1 MFHNWS
7 AEVTRY
13 HALIVMIPAEGTRR
27 MTERYSRILGLGM
40 QVPDRIVTNQ
50 DLAQW
55 MDTSHE
61 WIVERTGI
69 EERRWI
75 VEGESGAG
83 LAADASMQA
92 LESAGIDPG
101 DLDLIVY
108 ATLSPDCEFPG
119 TGVFLQ
125 RRLGIPPLPVIDIR
139 QQCTGFVYGIAVADS
154 FIRSGMAQIA
164 LVVGSEVQSTG
175 LDLSTRGRQVSSLFG
190 DGAGAA
196 VVGLSDNP
204 SRRILSSHLYAD
216 GSDAE
221 ILWTARPSWKQRPRI
236 SAQDIE
242 EGLHYPVMDGKKV
255 FKQAV
260 TRMPQMVKEAL
271 AANGNTLAD
280 LDMLI
285 PHQANLRINELVAK
299 NLNLPPEKVFNN
311 IRKYGNTTSASIP
324 ICMKEAA
331 DAGRINPGDLV
342 CLVAFGAGLTWGST
356 LLRF

>member
-1 MFHNWS
+1 
-7 AEVTRY
+7 
-13 HALIVMIPAEGTRR
+13 

-40 QVPDRIVTNQ
+40 KVPGRVVTNQ
-50 DLAQW
+50 DLTQW

-75 VEGESGAG
+75 DEGESGAG
-83 LAADASMQA
+83 LATEASSQA
-92 LESAGIDPG
+92 LDSAGVKPG
-101 DLDLIVY
+101 DIDLIVY

-125 RRLGIPPLPVIDIR
+125 RNLGIPPIPVIDIR
-139 QQCTGFVYGIAVADS
+139 QQCTGFVYGLAVADS
-154 FIRSGMAQIA
+154 FIRCGTARTA
-164 LVVGSEVQSTG
+164 LIVGSEVQSTG
-175 LDLSTRGRQVSSLFG
+175 LDVSTRGRQVSSLFG

-196 VVGLSDNP
+196 VAGPSDDP

-216 GSDAE
+216 GTDAE

-236 SAQDIE
+236 TSQDLE
-242 EGLHYPVMDGKKV
+242 KGLHYPVMDGKKV

-271 AANGNTLAD
+271 DANGYTLAD
-280 LDMLI
+280 LDLLI

-299 NLNLPPEKVFNN
+299 SLNLPPEKVFNN

-331 DAGRINPGDLV
+331 DEGRINPGDLV
-342 CLVAFGAGLTWGST
+342 CLVAFGAGLTWGAT
-356 LLRF
+356 LLRY

>member
-1 MFHNWS
+1 
-7 AEVTRY
+7 
-13 HALIVMIPAEGTRR
+13 
-27 MTERYSRILGLGM
+27 MTERYSRIMGLGM
-40 QVPDRIVTNQ
+40 KVPARVVTNH
-50 DLAQW
+50 DLTRW

-75 VEGESGAG
+75 EDGESGAE
-83 LAADASMQA
+83 LAAGASTLA
-92 LESAGIDPG
+92 LESAGVGAG
-101 DLDLIVY
+101 DIDLIVY

-125 RRLGIPPLPVIDIR
+125 RNLGVPPIPVIDIR
-139 QQCTGFVYGIAVADS
+139 QQCTGFVYGLAVADS
-154 FIRSGMAQIA
+154 FLRSGMAQTA
-164 LVVGSEVQSTG
+164 LVVGCEVQSTG
-175 LDLSTRGRQVSSLFG
+175 LDVTTRGRQVSSLFG

-196 VVGLSDNP
+196 VVGLSHSAS
-204 SRRILSSHLYAD
+204 SRLLSSHLYAD

-236 SAQDIE
+236 TAQDLE
-242 EGLHYPVMDGKKV
+242 EGLQFPVMDGKKV

-271 AANGNTLAD
+271 EANGYTLED

-299 NLNLPPEKVFNN
+299 TLNLPPEKVFNN

-324 ICMKEAA
+324 ICMYEAV
-331 DAGRINPGDLV
+331 DEGRIKPGDLV
-342 CLVAFGAGLTWGST
+342 CLVAFGAGLTWGAT
-356 LLRF
+356 LLRY